1 MHQRIY
7 PSGSR
12 RVTAAITSMAAT
24 QPSTTVALDRFDSVF
39 RTRPVRLDAFFT
51 NRIVTNDDLFFE
63 VQL

>member
-1 MHQRIY
+1 MF
-7 PSGSR
+7 G
-12 RVTAAITSMAAT
+12 T
-24 QPSTTVALDRFDSVF
+24 STTVALDRFDSVF

>member
-1 MHQRIY
+1 MLSLTVVSQT
-7 PSGSR
+7 GR
-12 RVTAAITSMAAT
+12 RT
-24 QPSTTVALDRFDSVF
+24 STTVAVNRFDSVF